1 MFRTKIE
8 SGTWCASIHRSPSV
22 ASTATPPTTSGMP
35 AATAVPN
42 ASASTIRAAG
52 MPIDSARRRSADVA
66 SWMSS
71 NTAGGPVTSTANP
84 GGGRSAARNR
94 ST

>member
-1 MFRTKIE
+1 MLRTKIE
-8 SGTWCASIHRSPSV
+8 SGTVCASIHSRPSV
-22 ASTATPPTTSGMP
+22 ASTATPPTASGIP

-42 ASASTIRAAG
+42 ASASTSSAAG

-71 NTAGGPVTSTANP
+71 NTAGGPVTSTTKP

>member
-1 MFRTKIE
+1 MFSTKIE
-8 SGTWCASIHRSPSV
+8 SGTAWASIHSRPSV
-22 ASTATPPTTSGMP
+22 TRTATPPTASGIP

-42 ASASTIRAAG
+42 ASASTMSAAG

-71 NTAGGPVTSTANP
+71 KTAGAPVTSTVYP